1 MTICGECG
9 ARNAPGTQ
17 FCGECGTFLEWEDQ
31 AATPA
36 DAAAAQVGTA
46 PGGVPPASI
55 PEVVQP
61 GEAQH
66 RRRVPV
72 PDEAG
77 PVSAGDVACRHCGA
91 GNAPTRKFCRS
102 CAGQLAPDVAPARRS
117 WWARMWDRLT
127 ARRSREAGTRRR
139 VRAPR
144 RWPRRLA
151 VIGVLA
157 ALAVAAVTVL
167 PTRGLANR
175 LVTNVRDRLSDHV
188 PITPVAVRASSSA
201 PGAPP
206 GNVKDGAS
214 NRYWA
219 PAGAARG
226 AWVEVDLGRAARLL
240 DVVVTPGVSA
250 DKRQFLTQGRP
261 RELIVTVTNRSGR
274 TTDATITLRD
284 APGGQTFPVK
294 VSDAVKVRLTIAGTY
309 GMPPGQRCGIGE
321 LEFFIRS

>member
-1 MTICGECG
+1 VIICGECG

-17 FCGECGTFLEWEDQ
+17 FCGECGTFLEWDEAE
-31 AATPA
+31 AAPTLA
-36 DAAAAQVGTA
+36 GTAQTGTA
-46 PGGVPPASI
+46 PAETAQSI

-61 GEAQH
+61 GEAQ
-66 RRRVPV
+66 RPRTVPV
-72 PDEAG
+72 PDERRPPAPG
-77 PVSAGDVACRHCGA
+77 EVACRHCGA

-117 WWARMWDRLT
+117 WWRRLWQRLT
-127 ARRSREAGTRRR
+127 VRRSREAGTRRR

-144 RWPRRLA
+144 RWPRRLV

-167 PTRGLANR
+167 PTRSLANR

-201 PGAPP
+201 QGAPP

-226 AWVEVDLGRAARLL
+226 AWVEVDLGRAVRLL
-240 DVVVTPGVSA
+240 DVVVTPGIST
-250 DKRQFLTQGRP
+250 DKQQFLTQGRP
-261 RELIVTVTNRSGR
+261 RELTVTVTNESGR
-274 TTDATITLRD
+274 TTGATIALRD
-284 APGGQTFPVK
+284 EPGGQTFPVK

-309 GMPPGQRCGIGE
+309 GMPPGSRCGIGE
-321 LEFFIRS
+321 LELFVRS